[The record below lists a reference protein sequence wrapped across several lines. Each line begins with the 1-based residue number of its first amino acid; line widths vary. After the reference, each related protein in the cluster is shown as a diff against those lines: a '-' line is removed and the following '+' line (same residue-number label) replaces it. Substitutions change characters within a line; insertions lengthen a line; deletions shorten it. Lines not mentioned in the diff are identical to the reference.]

1 MKINSVTIDLLKVP
15 LEKPYVAAGKPVDS
29 YWHVL
34 SRVATADG
42 TVGFGYVVVLNDS
55 LVRALVHA
63 TRELGQLLIGRQ
75 VFEMEATWAR
85 LMEVGGRFGPGGMV
99 NFAISSLDMAQWDL
113 AAKTVGQPLYRLLGG
128 YRDRLPSYASDG
140 MWYNLS
146 LDELGNAASNHVT
159 RGFSAVKLRIGHEA
173 LPQNEARR
181 VRAVR
186 EAVGESTRILV
197 DATETWNVPQAIATG
212 YALQEAGIHWLE
224 DPIDHEDIAG
234 LARLSSV
241 LQVTIATGEHYYLL
255 SEFERLFQES
265 PPGVVIIDLARVG
278 GITPWRHVASM
289 ARARNILVC
298 GHVLPEWHVH
308 MLSAIPNGH
317 MVEYVPRSEAILD
330 DMPKL
335 EEGELVAPEQAGIGL
350 SLNEHNV
357 RRFTVAI

>member
-42 TVGFGYVVVLNDS
+42 IVGFGYVVVLNDS

-186 EAVGESTRILV
+186 EAVGESARILV

-298 GHVLPEWHVH
+298 GHD
-308 MLSAIPNGH
+308 SRNG
-317 MVEYVPRSEAILD
+317 MSTCY
-330 DMPKL
+330 
-335 EEGELVAPEQAGIGL
+335 
-350 SLNEHNV
+350 
-357 RRFTVAI
+357 RRFPTATWSNTYRGPKQSWTTCRSWKRVN